1 MARKMLIIAV
11 SLLFLAFLSAA
22 EQLLVSRLTH
32 SALDETQRITEEIR
46 AQRLEAARSRADA
59 LDQAWD
65 REARKLELLVDHSST
80 DEVRYAL
87 SRLLAALEGE
97 DRAGAL
103 IYAGELEGA
112 LEHVHERQALTFENI
127 L

>member
-1 MARKMLIIAV
+1 MARKILIIAV
-11 SLLFLAFLSAA
+11 SLLFLACLSAA
-22 EQLLVSRLTH
+22 EQLLVSRLTY

>member
-11 SLLFLAFLSAA
+11 SLLFLACLSAA

-32 SALDETQRITEEIR
+32 GALDETQRITEEIR

>member
-1 MARKMLIIAV
+1 MRRKILIMIV
-11 SLLFLAFLSAA
+11 SLLFLTLLSIA
-22 EQLLVSRLTH
+22 EQTLVSRLTH
-32 SALDETQRITEEIR
+32 SAIDETRRITEEIR
-46 AQRLEAARSRADA
+46 MQRLEEAKGQANA
-59 LDQAWD
+59 LDQKWD
-65 REARKLELLVDHSST
+65 REAIRLELLVDHSST

-112 LEHVHERQALTFENI
+112 LEHVYERQALTIENI

>member
-1 MARKMLIIAV
+1 MARKILIIAV
-11 SLLFLAFLSAA
+11 SLLFLACLSAA
-22 EQLLVSRLTH
+22 EQLLVSRLTY

-112 LEHVHERQALTFENI
+112 LEHVHERQALPFENI